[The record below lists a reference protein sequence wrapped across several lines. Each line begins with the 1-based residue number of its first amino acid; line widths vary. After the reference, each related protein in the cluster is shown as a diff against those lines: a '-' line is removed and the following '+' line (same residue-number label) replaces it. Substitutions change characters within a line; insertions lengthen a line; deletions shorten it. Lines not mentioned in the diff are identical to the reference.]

1 MATAPANSS
10 LPTSRMP
17 QSRSAQ
23 SALAGLVLITGLFA
37 TYRLYFPSSA
47 AHPTEDGAPRRQ
59 IDLNRA
65 DRQELLQ
72 IPGLG
77 PSNADAILAYRAE
90 RGPFETLDDLT
101 HVHGMGPKTTEKV
114 KPWLNLSPSGG
125 EPLERLERKPVVI
138 PSAAPAPGKAGKISA
153 TEAKI
158 DVNAAAEADF
168 LRLPGIGPT
177 LAARIVLYRAN
188 TAFASLDDLRKV
200 KGIGVKTLDAIR
212 PFLVVNPK

>member
-10 LPTSRMP
+10 PPISRVP

-23 SALAGLVLITGLFA
+23 SALAVLVLITGVFA

-101 HVHGMGPKTTEKV
+101 RVHGMGPKTTEKV
-114 KPWLNLSPSGG
+114 KPWLNLSPTGD
-125 EPLERLERKPVVI
+125 EPLERLERKPV
-138 PSAAPAPGKAGKISA
+138 AAPPVVPGKAGKISA
-153 TEAKI
+153 ADAKI
-158 DVNAAAEADF
+158 DVNAATEADF

-177 LAARIVLYRAN
+177 LAARIVLYRTNA
-188 TAFASLDDLRKV
+188 AFATLDDLRKV

-212 PFLVVNPK
+212 PFLIVNPK